1 MEHPRPRVHLDD
13 NVGYAIVLAA
23 DEDDGSLLVDAVI
36 FRGEHLALCEAA
48 LNPLE
53 LRKIRG

>member
-1 MEHPRPRVHLDD
+1 VHLDG
-13 NVGYAIVLAA
+13 NVGYAIVLAV
-23 DEDDGSLLVDAVI
+23 DEDDGSRLGAII

-48 LNPLE
+48 LNSLE